1 MGIEETTL
9 LRLQQAAE
17 ICTNKSTAETASDED
32 IRWTCSIRMNNLGLD
47 HLMHGR
53 LLDARSAFFEA
64 DNLYRQAP
72 HVLTYDA
79 DAREYQ
85 SNWINVESIVD
96 SIATS
101 DEMTSTMCHIF
112 LFGLRIGHAIDDMD
126 DSSDENIDVLCTTR
140 IDWAISY
147 NLGLVTQLL
156 GITTTDI
163 WGMTYRA
170 DSFDRY
176 EQLMLDV
183 VAWYDGLAPL
193 DAAILMMALHNNQ
206 GSIYLQLK
214 VDYQVTAHWGR
225 MRSIL
230 NASRPLQEHSI
241 CKTFLQNLAILM
253 KGQESAAAA

>member
-1 MGIEETTL
+1 M

-17 ICTNKSTAETASDED
+17 TCTNKSTAETASDED
-32 IRWTCSIRMNNLGLD
+32 IRWTSSIRMNNLGLD

-53 LLDARSAFFEA
+53 LHDARSAFFEA
-64 DNLYRQAP
+64 NNLYRQVP
-72 HVLTYDA
+72 YVLTYDT

-96 SIATS
+96 STATS
-101 DEMTSTMCHIF
+101 DEMTSTMDHIF
-112 LFGLRIGHAIDDMD
+112 LFGLRIGDAIDDMD
-126 DSSDENIDVLCTTR
+126 DSGDENIDILCTTR

-156 GITTTDI
+156 GIITTDV
-163 WGMTYRA
+163 WGMVYRA

-176 EQLMLDV
+176 EQLNLDV

-206 GSIYLQLK
+206 GSIYLQLE

-225 MRSIL
+225 MRNIL

-253 KGQESAAAA
+253 KGQECAAAA